1 MNKLVRVNNLISK
14 PKYQQVMQAVMHGIE
29 TGNYKKGQL
38 LPSINEMASINK
50 TAKETIAKAYAGLR
64 QQGII
69 ISQAGKGF
77 YVANTK
83 ANTGLNVFVLFD
95 TFYAFKETMY
105 SALKSGLPKNTR
117 FHILFHHYNV
127 RQFEEHI
134 KDALGN
140 YNFYVIMPHFNTDV
154 STIINTIP
162 RDKLLLLDRD
172 IPTLGAGYSAAYQD
186 FEKDVFTNLHQAL
199 PLIKKYKNLHLVV
212 GKEHL
217 QHVPAPIIKGYKKF
231 CKKQNVRG
239 LVMENLEEKNI
250 QAGDAYLIFHDT
262 DMVHFIKF
270 CEKKKWKPGRDI
282 GLISFDDTD
291 LKEILLGGITVITT
305 DFEKMGTTA
314 GELIKERRMEKIAN
328 PSMFIKRKTL

>member
-1 MNKLVRVNNLISK
+1 MNKLVRVNNQSSK
-14 PKYQQVMQAVMHGIE
+14 PKYLQVMQAVTDGIE
-29 TGNYKKGQL
+29 AGIYKKGQL
-38 LPSINEMASINK
+38 LPSINEMASTNK

-64 QQGII
+64 EQGVI

-77 YVANTK
+77 YVANAK
-83 ANTGLNVFVLFD
+83 AKAGLNIFVLFD
-95 TFYAFKETMY
+95 TFYAFKETLY
-105 SALKSGLPKNTR
+105 SALKAALPKNTR

-127 RQFEEHI
+127 HQFEEQI

-154 STIINTIP
+154 SSIVNTIP

-172 IPTLGAGYSAAYQD
+172 IPTLGTGYAAAYQD
-186 FEKDVFTNLHQAL
+186 FENDVFTNLQQAL
-199 PLIKKYKNLHLVV
+199 PLIKKYKHLYLVV

-231 CKKQNVRG
+231 CKKENVMGR
-239 LVMENLEEKNI
+239 VMENMEEKSI
-250 QAGDAYLIFHDT
+250 KAGNAFLIFHDT

-270 CEKKKWKPGRDI
+270 CESKKWKPGKDI

-305 DFEKMGTTA
+305 DFEKLGTTA
-314 GELIKERRMEKIAN
+314 GKLIKEKRMEKIAN

>member
-1 MNKLVRVNNLISK
+1 
-14 PKYQQVMQAVMHGIE
+14 MQAVVDGIE
-29 TGNYKKGQL
+29 KGNYKKGQL
-38 LPSINEMASINK
+38 LPSINEMASANK

-83 ANTGLNVFVLFD
+83 VKASLNIFVLFD
-95 TFYAFKETMY
+95 TFYAFKEILFN
-105 SALKSGLPKNTR
+105 ALKAVLPKNTR
-117 FHILFHHYNV
+117 FSIFFHHYNV

-154 STIINTIP
+154 SNIVNTIP

-172 IPTLGAGYSAAYQD
+172 IPALSPGYAAVYQD
-186 FEKDVFTNLHQAL
+186 FEKDVLTNLQRGVS
-199 PLIKKYKNLHLVV
+199 LIKKYNNLHLVV

-231 CKKQNVRG
+231 CKNENIRG
-239 LVMENLEEKNI
+239 VVMENLEERGI
-250 QAGDAYLIFHDT
+250 RAGDAYLIFHDT

-270 CEKKKWKPGRDI
+270 CDKMKWKLGKDI
-282 GLISFDDTD
+282 GLISFDDTS

-305 DFEKMGTTA
+305 DFEKLGKAA
-314 GELIKERRMEKIAN
+314 GKLINEKKNVKIAN

>member
-1 MNKLVRVNNLISK
+1 
-14 PKYQQVMQAVMHGIE
+14 MQAVLDAIE

-38 LPSINEMASINK
+38 LPSINEMANANK

-64 QQGII
+64 QQGFIL
-69 ISQAGKGF
+69 SKAGKGF
-77 YVANTK
+77 YVADTK
-83 ANTGLNVFVLFD
+83 AKTGLNIFVLFD
-95 TFYAFKETMY
+95 TFYAFKETIY
-105 SALKSGLPKNTR
+105 SALKAALPKNTR

-154 STIINTIP
+154 SAIVNIIP

-172 IPTLGAGYSAAYQD
+172 IPSLSTGYAAAYQD
-186 FEKDVFTNLHQAL
+186 FENDMLSNLQQAL
-199 PLIKKYKNLHLVV
+199 PLIKKYKNLHL
-212 GKEHL
+212 
-217 QHVPAPIIKGYKKF
+217 QHVPVPIIRGFKKF
-231 CKKQNVRG
+231 CKKQNVHG
-239 LVMENLEEKNI
+239 LVMENLLEKNI

-270 CEKKKWKPGRDI
+270 CEKKKWKPSRDI

-305 DFEKMGTTA
+305 DFKQLGTTA
-314 GELIKERRMEKIAN
+314 GQLINEKRMEKIAN
-328 PSMFIKRKTL
+328 PTMFIKRKTL